1 MFLCVHVNQS
11 ILLLNKCFV
20 CVRTLEVYLL
30 KVYHP
35 DNPSWPSQRKANLG
49 LVMMLM
55 MMMTPAIVRSG
66 LMSMSGLHSSN
77 SGDALCV

>member
-1 MFLCVHVNQS
+1 MFG
-11 ILLLNKCFV
+11 
-20 CVRTLEVYLL
+20 RLEVYSV

-35 DNPSWPSQRKANLG
+35 DNPSWPSQPNANLG
-49 LVMMLM
+49 LMIMMMMMMM
-55 MMMTPAIVRSG
+55 MMMTPVIVRSG